1 MNYIRVIVVAAVLI
15 FLSACAGKK
24 DTTGRMKIV
33 TTNYV
38 LYDFARTIAGDVADV
53 TMIIPPGVE
62 VHSFEPTPMDIK
74 TIADATLFIYTG
86 KHMEPWAEKVR
97 ASLPKSSAIIVDTS
111 KGIDLMNSDGDHH
124 HDITDEHEQHKEEKS
139 HTKDP
144 HIWLDPIFAAQMVD
158 TVVNAYVQKD
168 PKNAMTYVRNAE
180 MLHADIME
188 LHTRCEKEL
197 ATLRHRTIIYAG
209 HFAFGYFAQR
219 YKLDHVSPYKG
230 FSPNAEPTP
239 VAIKEMISL
248 LKKTGQT
255 TVFYEEL
262 TQPRIAEVIKKE
274 TGASLVLL
282 HGVHNV
288 SKDEFLKGVHYTAI
302 MEANLD
308 KLLKALR

>member
-1 MNYIRVIVVAAVLI
+1 MNYIRVIVIAVLLVL
-15 FLSACAGKK
+15 FSACAGKK
-24 DTTGRMKIV
+24 EDTGRMKIV

-74 TIADATLFIYTG
+74 TIADASLFIYTG
-86 KHMEPWAEKVR
+86 KYMEPWAEKVR

-111 KGIDLMNSDGDHH
+111 KGIDLMDSDGDHH
-124 HDITDEHEQHKEEKS
+124 HDDADEHDQHDEEKS

-158 TVVNAYVQKD
+158 TIVNAYVQKD
-168 PKNAMTYVRNAE
+168 PKNAMTYIRNAE
-180 MLHADIME
+180 IVQADIME

-197 ATLRHRTIIYAG
+197 ATLRHRTVIYAG

-239 VAIKEMISL
+239 AAIKEMISL
-248 LKKTGQT
+248 MKKTGQT

-288 SKDEFLKGVHYTAI
+288 SKDEFLKGVHYTEI